1 MSTGHRYDDIIN
13 LPHHQSV
20 KHPHMSMTER
30 AAQFSPFAAL
40 TGYEAVI
47 AETGRLTGER
57 IELNDEAKEEID
69 RILRELLDQAE
80 EASFTYFVPDER
92 KEGGKYETVR
102 GIIQRYDM
110 LEGLIILD
118 NGRKIPVEMLR
129 SVE

>member
-1 MSTGHRYDDIIN
+1 MGGRYDDIIN
-13 LPHHQSV
+13 MPHHQSV

-57 IELNDEAKEEID
+57 VELNDEAKEEID

-110 LEGLIILD
+110 LEGVIVLD

>member
-1 MSTGHRYDDIIN
+1 MGGRYDDIIN
-13 LPHHQSV
+13 MPHQSV

-40 TGYEAVI
+40 TGYDAVI

-57 IELNDEAKEEID
+57 VELNEEAKEEID

>member
-57 IELNDEAKEEID
+57 VELTDERKEEID
-69 RILRELLDQAE
+69 RTLNELLDLGRPAVI
-80 EASFTYFVPDER
+80 TYFEPDDR
-92 KEGGKYETVR
+92 KDGGQYNVIAGVLKKDFLCSGT
-102 GIIQRYDM
+102 G
-110 LEGLIILD
+110 
-118 NGRKIPVEMLR
+118 KR
-129 SVE
+129 SR